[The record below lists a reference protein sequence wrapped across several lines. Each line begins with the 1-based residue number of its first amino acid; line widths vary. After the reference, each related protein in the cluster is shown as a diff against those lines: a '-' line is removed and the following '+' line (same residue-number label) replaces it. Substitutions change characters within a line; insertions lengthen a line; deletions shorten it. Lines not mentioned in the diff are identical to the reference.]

1 MAYHHVPVLLQES
14 IEALITDTS
23 GVYVDVTFGGGGHS
37 KLILQKLSAGGK
49 LLAFDKDRTVIQNRI
64 EDPRFELIISD
75 FRYLKKYLE
84 YYKQDKVH
92 GILADLGVS
101 SHHFD
106 DNSRGFSIHSEDSLD
121 MRMNERQNLDARSVL
136 LNYSESELEK
146 IFRVY
151 GELTNSRKLSSALI
165 KERTKSSFK
174 TCSSLANWAM
184 PFAYGKKQKFLA
196 QLFQAIRIEVNGEL
210 SGLESFLKQA
220 GQCLLPEGRLVVL
233 SYHSLEDRMVKRW
246 IKNGR
251 IHDEDGELQK
261 KEFKPM
267 FKNALQPN
275 ESELKANSRS
285 RSVKMRVGIKL

>member
-1 MAYHHVPVLLQES
+1 MAYHHVPVLLHES
-14 IEALITDTS
+14 IDALITDTS

-37 KLILQKLSAGGK
+37 KLILDRLTANGK
-49 LLAFDKDRTVIQNRI
+49 LLAFDKDRTVIQNKI

-84 YYKQDKVH
+84 YYKQDKVN

-106 DNSRGFSIHSEDSLD
+106 DNSRGFSIHSDDLLD
-121 MRMNERQNLDARSVL
+121 MRMNERQSLDARTVL
-136 LNYSESELEK
+136 LHYSESELER

-174 TCSSLANWAM
+174 TCSALVNWAM

-210 SGLESFLKQA
+210 AGLESFLKQTSP
-220 GQCLLPEGRLVVL
+220 CLLTEGRLVVL

-246 IKNGR
+246 IKTGR
-251 IHDEDGELQK
+251 IEDGDEQK
-261 KEFKPM
+261 QEFRPM
-267 FKNALQPN
+267 FKNAIRPDDA
-275 ESELKANSRS
+275 ELNQIPDL
-285 RSVKMRVGIKL
+285 VQ